1 MRPSLALLPLSILG
15 TATAAAVLLVGTADP
30 NANATSANPPPGD
43 LRNSGLQ
50 FQGVFQGGIAVGGT
64 PIGPAHFLAA
74 DHVQFPVGTTL
85 NFRGVPYVTTGSTL
99 IPGTD
104 LRVWSINPNA
114 PAGPFPTWAP
124 LYTRAASE
132 IGRPVVVYGHGTQRG
147 AAYSN
152 PPATGWLWGTF
163 DQVERWG
170 RNRVRESLVDPTY
183 GDLLRCTFDA
193 TGDVLGS
200 FECHLSSG
208 DSSGGLFIQEAGV
221 WKLAGV
227 NLSVDEFFES
237 NSATT
242 PYSALTDARGMWE
255 GPVNLRTQVTG
266 PSPVPSGFYSSRVS
280 TYLPQILAIIGQ
292 TSAAIDT
299 FAKWR
304 SAIFTPEQLANAAL
318 SGATADPDA
327 DGLPNLAEYA
337 FGTGPWMRTNAPTL
351 GTTTVATS
359 TYLTITYT
367 RAKLL
372 TDINYA
378 VETSSNLQTWSSAPG
393 TTVPVSTVD
402 QGDVTQVTVRDSVAI
417 SPGGRRYLRVRV
429 TKP

>member
-1 MRPSLALLPLSILG
+1 MRCLLAVAFALFTFNAP
-15 TATAAAVLLVGTADP
+15 AVILVGTGDP
-30 NANATSANPPPGD
+30 DANATAVNPPSGD

-50 FQGVFQGGIAVGGT
+50 FQGTFQGGIAVGGT

-74 DHVQFPVGTTL
+74 DHLQFPVGTTL
-85 NFRGVPYVTTGSTL
+85 LFRGVQYVTTGSTL

-132 IGRPVVVYGHGTQRG
+132 VSRPVIVFGHGTQRG

-152 PPATGWLWGTF
+152 PPATGWVNGLF

-170 RNRVRESLVDPTY
+170 RNRVRESLVDPGY

-193 TGDVLGS
+193 TGDLFGGL
-200 FECHLSSG
+200 ECYLSAG
-208 DSSGGLFIQEAGV
+208 DSSGGLFVQEAGV

-227 NLSVDEFFES
+227 NLAVENYFES
-237 NSATT
+237 NSSTT
-242 PYSALTDARGMWE
+242 AYNALTDVRGMWE
-255 GPVNLRTQVTG
+255 GPQNNRTQITG
-266 PSPVPSGFYSSRVS
+266 ASPVPSGFYCSRVS

-292 TSAAIDT
+292 SSAAIDT

-304 SAIFTPEQLANAAL
+304 SAVFTPEQLADATL
-318 SGATADPDA
+318 TGATGDPDA
-327 DGLPNLAEYA
+327 DGLPNLAEYG

-351 GTTTVATS
+351 GTTTVLTN
-359 TYLTITYT
+359 TYLTLTYT
-367 RAKLL
+367 RAKNL
-372 TDINYA
+372 TDVSYA
-378 VETSSNLQTWSSAPG
+378 VEVSSNLQSWSSAAG
-393 TTVPVSTVD
+393 TTIPVSNVD
-402 QGDVTQVTVRDSVAI
+402 QGDVTQVTVRDTVPLA
-417 SPGGRRYLRVRV
+417 PGGDRYLRVRV